1 MAISKNISFYVLLG
15 SIVFA
20 GFFTYQVLSAFL
32 IPMFLAAIL
41 VVMFRPLHDWLVV
54 KCKGRIRLA
63 AILTTMI
70 ILTIVLMPLVTVFSM
85 AIKET
90 IDLVRSDDKP
100 QVVERLKEIR
110 SRFDLDIPD
119 VELYQQIVQRIDNLD
134 SITPG
139 SRTDATTKTLIND
152 LQSLLE
158 DYDRAIHAEQSSK
171 LKALLQTELEG
182 DRTTFLFFLKDRD
195 YEAMLSTIE
204 TSTALTTQRTELRDL
219 TLHFQKLNTGID
231 KVSKL
236 LTQTEDELADSTLVP
251 GDLIFLSHVHELKAT
266 FEQSMVEYF
275 GGQPWATLKIY
286 ANPGKREAIRLK
298 ATAIESLEE
307 IVLPVTGAGAS
318 FAGGTVL
325 GIGILIIC
333 LYYFLADGPA
343 LVSSA
348 MHMSPLDDEY
358 ERQLIEEFSSVSR
371 AVVVATLLSAVVQGF
386 LAGIGFWICGLD
398 SIFLLIFLTMA
409 LSMIPFF
416 GAASV
421 WVPVCLWLYF
431 VEDRFWAATFIG
443 IYGAG
448 IVSMA
453 DNVIKPLV
461 LHGQSKLH
469 PLLALLSVLG
479 GVKALGPI
487 GILIGPMLVSFLQA
501 LLNILQSELAKMDG
515 LGHTGKEKAVGTSK
529 NK

>member
-1 MAISKNISFYVLLG
+1 MILSKNISFYVLLG
-15 SIVFA
+15 AIVFA
-20 GFFTYQVLSAFL
+20 AFFTYQVLSAFL

-41 VVMFRPLHDWLVV
+41 VVMFRPLHDWIVI

-70 ILTIVLMPLVTVFSM
+70 ILTIVLLPLVTVFSM

-100 QVVERLKEIR
+100 VVVERLKEIR
-110 SRFDLDIPD
+110 SQFDLDIPD
-119 VELYQQIVQRIDNLD
+119 VELYQQIVQRIENLG
-134 SITPG
+134 SISPG
-139 SRTDATTKTLIND
+139 SRTVATTQTLIND
-152 LQSLLE
+152 LQSLLD
-158 DYDRAIHAEQSSK
+158 DYDGAIHAEQSSK
-171 LKALLQTELEG
+171 LETLLQPEG
-182 DRTTFLFFLKDRD
+182 GADMATLLISLKDRD
-195 YEAMLSTIE
+195 FEEMLLVID
-204 TSTALTTQRTELRDL
+204 TSTSLVSQKGQLQKL
-219 TLHFQKLNTGID
+219 VQQFQKLNTGMI
-231 KVSKL
+231 KVKEL
-236 LTQTEDELADSTLVP
+236 LIQTEEELEKDKLVP
-251 GDLIFLSHVHELKAT
+251 GDLIFLSHIHELKAT
-266 FEQSMVEYF
+266 FDQSIVEYF

-286 ANPGKREAIRLK
+286 ANPGQREANRLK
-298 ATAIESLEE
+298 AMAIESLEE

-318 FAGGTVL
+318 FAGGTIL

-333 LYYFLADGPA
+333 LYYFLVDGPS

-358 ERQLIEEFSSVSR
+358 ESQLVEEFASVSR

-386 LAGIGFWICGLD
+386 LAGIGFWLCGLE

-421 WVPVCLWLYF
+421 WVPVCLWLFF
-431 VEDRFWAATFIG
+431 VEDRFWAATFIA

-487 GILIGPMLVSFLQA
+487 GILIGPMMVSFLQA
-501 LLNILQSELAKMDG
+501 LLNILQSELAKMDKMSQAG
-515 LGHTGKEKAVGTSK
+515 NGEATEKGK